1 MRDLTAN
8 FDSRAEIAPPG
19 VTSANL
25 YAMAGGDDDDI
36 RTQKTHR
43 GFANPLD
50 PGVPEPRA
58 GELASGEFGGFS
70 GAPSSPLSAGHPPPS
85 AAPSLTESGEL
96 YLPPGTTEKG
106 SAHDR
111 TPLVEIEVM
120 HQHGPSPH
128 MDRPSQVV
136 EVWTLNRVY
145 TMDASMVCVSVTDRA
160 NSQPNPGHG
169 FVGCRLVGGQ
179 HRDGETFEL
188 SYPYPRPGT
197 EAVFEHPGH
206 ARFSRTSP
214 VQRVVLRLHVVTV
227 APSRL
232 VPTWADITRHEVN
245 EG

>member
-1 MRDLTAN
+1 
-8 FDSRAEIAPPG
+8 
-19 VTSANL
+19 
-25 YAMAGGDDDDI
+25 MAGGDDDDI

-50 PGVPEPRA
+50 PGVPAPKR
-58 GELASGEFGGFS
+58 GELGPGEFSGFS
-70 GAPSSPLSAGHPPPS
+70 GPPSSPVSSGHLPPASP
-85 AAPSLTESGEL
+85 PSLTESGEL
-96 YLPPGTTEKG
+96 YLPPGTTEKNN
-106 SAHDR
+106 AHDR

-128 MDRPSQVV
+128 MDRPSHVV

-145 TMDASMVCVSVTDRA
+145 TMDASMTCVSVTDRA
-160 NSQPNPGHG
+160 SSQPNPGHG

-232 VPTWADITRHEVN
+232 VPTWADITAHEVN
-245 EG
+245 EA

>member
-1 MRDLTAN
+1 
-8 FDSRAEIAPPG
+8 
-19 VTSANL
+19 
-25 YAMAGGDDDDI
+25 MAGGDDDDI

-43 GFANPLD
+43 GFANPLH
-50 PGVPEPRA
+50 A
-58 GELASGEFGGFS
+58 GPPAPKREGLLGGDFDGFS
-70 GAPSSPLSAGHPPPS
+70 GAPSSPLSPGTPD
-85 AAPSLTESGEL
+85 APSLTESGEL
-96 YLPPGTTEKG
+96 YLPPGTTTKG

-145 TMDASMVCVSVTDRA
+145 IMDASMVCVSVTDRA
-160 NSQPNPGHG
+160 SGQPNAGHA

-179 HRDGETFEL
+179 HRDGDTFEL

-227 APSRL
+227 APNRL
-232 VPTWADITRHEVN
+232 VPTWADITRHEGN
-245 EG
+245 EV

>member
-1 MRDLTAN
+1 
-8 FDSRAEIAPPG
+8 
-19 VTSANL
+19 
-25 YAMAGGDDDDI
+25 MAGGDDDDI

-43 GFANPLD
+43 GFANPLLSG
-50 PGVPEPRA
+50 PPESQRA
-58 GELASGEFGGFS
+58 ELGGGEFAGLS
-70 GAPSSPLSAGHPPPS
+70 GAPSSPLSSTPTPS
-85 AAPSLTESGEL
+85 TDAPSLTESGEL
-96 YLPPGTTEKG
+96 YLPPGTTAKN
-106 SAHDR
+106 AHDR

-136 EVWTLNRVY
+136 EVWTLNRMY
-145 TMDASMVCVSVTDRA
+145 TMDASMICVSVTDRA
-160 NSQPNPGHG
+160 SGQRNVGHA

-227 APSRL
+227 APNRL
-232 VPTWADITRHEVN
+232 VPTWADITRHEGN
-245 EG
+245 ES

>member
-1 MRDLTAN
+1 
-8 FDSRAEIAPPG
+8 
-19 VTSANL
+19 
-25 YAMAGGDDDDI
+25 MASGDDDDI

-43 GFANPLD
+43 GFANPL
-50 PGVPEPRA
+50 EPSEARRPDLGNEFTGFA
-58 GELASGEFGGFS
+58 GP
-70 GAPSSPLSAGHPPPS
+70 PSSPLSSEHS
-85 AAPSLTESGEL
+85 TDAPSLTESGEL
-96 YLPPGTTEKG
+96 YLPPGTTAKENP
-106 SAHDR
+106 HDR

-136 EVWTLNRVY
+136 EVWTQNRVY
-145 TMDASMVCVSVTDRA
+145 TMDASMVCVGVMDRA
-160 NSQPNPGHG
+160 SGQPNVGHA

-179 HRDGETFEL
+179 HRDGDTFEL

-197 EAVFEHPGH
+197 EAVFEHPGR

-227 APSRL
+227 APNRL

-245 EG
+245 KNKG